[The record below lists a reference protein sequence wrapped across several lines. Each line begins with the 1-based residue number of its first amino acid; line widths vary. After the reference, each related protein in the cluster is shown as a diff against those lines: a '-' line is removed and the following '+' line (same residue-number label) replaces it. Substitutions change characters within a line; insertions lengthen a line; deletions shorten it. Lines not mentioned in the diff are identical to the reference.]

1 MEALRKYLW
10 IVVGGF
16 ALGLLGVGAF
26 LVYAGFDTKAMI
38 RAEMAQENVMTAADA
53 EQFGAA
59 AGLPV
64 VDAKTAKAES
74 DVIEMHST
82 NIKGEVLKS
91 GTPATLYYAEMK
103 KELFVDDEAYTKA
116 RTSYLNGLNLRNALS
131 LAIMGFGVAN
141 LVIAV
146 GAIAIVIGTAFT
158 GLAAAALVW
167 ALTAQPKADPA
178 AARPEFRPARANA

>member
-16 ALGLLGVGAF
+16 ALGLLGMGAF

-38 RAEMAQENVMTAADA
+38 REEMAQENVITAKDA
-53 EQFGAA
+53 EQFGIA

-64 VDAKTAKAES
+64 LDAKTAQAES

-91 GTPATLYYAEMK
+91 GTPTTLYYAEMK
-103 KELFVDDEAYTKA
+103 KDLFVDDQAYTNA

-141 LVIAV
+141 LAMAV
-146 GAIAIVIGTAFT
+146 GAIAIVMGVAFT
-158 GLAAAALVW
+158 GLTAAAFVW
-167 ALTAQPKADPA
+167 ALKAHPKAAP
-178 AARPEFRPARANA
+178 AARPELRPTPARA

>member
-26 LVYAGFDTKAMI
+26 LVYAGFDAKAMI
-38 RAEMAQENVMTAADA
+38 RRELAQVNVTTAADA
-53 EQFGAA
+53 EQFGVAV
-59 AGLPV
+59 GLPV
-64 VDAKTAKAES
+64 LDAKTAQAES

-91 GTPATLYYAEMK
+91 GAPTTLHYAEMK
-103 KELFVDDEAYTKA
+103 KDLFVDDQAYTNA
-116 RTSYLNGLNLRNALS
+116 RTSHLNGLNLRNALS

-141 LVIAV
+141 L
-146 GAIAIVIGTAFT
+146 AIALGAFAIVMGVTFT
-158 GLAAAALVW
+158 GLTAAAIVW
-167 ALTAQPKADPA
+167 ALKAHPKAAP
-178 AARPEFRPARANA
+178 AARPDFRPVPAKA